1 LVSFWAWQ
9 LKEFSPV
16 EAWVK
21 VKDKGSWLAQTE
33 REREREKAVIVLIGP
48 PLSDLLLCLE

>member
-33 REREREKAVIVLIGP
+33 RERERER
-48 PLSDLLLCLE
+48 ERRQ